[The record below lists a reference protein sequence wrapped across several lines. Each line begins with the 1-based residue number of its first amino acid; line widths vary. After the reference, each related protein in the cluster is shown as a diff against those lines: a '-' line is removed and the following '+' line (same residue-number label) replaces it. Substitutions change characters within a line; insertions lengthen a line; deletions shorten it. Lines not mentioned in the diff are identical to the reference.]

1 MKEDGKILEK
11 RQKME
16 EKNASNVHINIY
28 GGTNQILPN
37 AVKAEQRFYYRA
49 EQPETP
55 VPDAQPRPWTA
66 DDERRL
72 SLYLEKEES
81 LQAYIA
87 TLAAC
92 TTAQQA
98 GEAVAEMRVNEPKMD
113 SELIVKEKFIRLLL
127 PFLVRLEKGK
137 GIDNL
142 RVNIN
147 NAWLGRKR
155 QLRKPTI

>member
-1 MKEDGKILEK
+1 MENN
-11 RQKME
+11 RNME
-16 EKNASNVHINIY
+16 EKTASSVNINIY

-37 AVKAEQRFYYRA
+37 ATKAEQHFHY
-49 EQPETP
+49 EEGKPE
-55 VPDAQPRPWTA
+55 VPAPDEPSRPWSS

-72 SLYLEKEES
+72 SLYIEKEET
-81 LQAYIA
+81 LRAYIA

-92 TTAQQA
+92 TTAQQV
-98 GEAVAEMRVNEPKMD
+98 GEAVAEMCANEPKMD

-155 QLRKPTI
+155 QLRKPTIG